1 MKIQKMISFI
11 SQLLDS
17 DQEDSYLLAFALLK
31 GRDSGEFTGSDN
43 REYSWHYTRGVIVR
57 RHPYISKMYNTS
69 TGWYLVWASGDYI
82 TTHIPGKRSR
92 GWKR

>member
-1 MKIQKMISFI
+1 MRKFL

-17 DQEDSYLLAFALLK
+17 DQDSSYLLAFALLK
-31 GRDSGEFTGSDN
+31 GRDSGEFSGSGG
-43 REYSWHYTRGVIVR
+43 RMYSWHYTEGVIVR
-57 RHPYISKMYNTS
+57 GHPRIKKMYSTS

-82 TTHIPGKRSR
+82 TTHIPGKRSK